1 MSRRWITPS
10 WFAVAL
16 VVAGVGA
23 FTSLGFWQLD
33 RARAKQELLV
43 AFAGSAGQSP
53 MSLDEARRSAAGPIH
68 PRVRVRGR
76 FDDAHGYVLDDQV
89 RDGRQGTI
97 VYAVFEPEGGADA
110 LLVNR
115 GFLARTA
122 TAAHAPLPPLPTAEQ
137 ELVGL
142 YAPAPGSGL
151 RLGGNALP
159 AQTRWPKLTIYIDP
173 GEIAQDLGRRIDT
186 RVLLLDADP
195 ASGFA
200 REWTPQILP
209 PERHRGYA
217 LQWFSFALAAIVIFI
232 VLHWRRVTDGS
243 T

>member
-1 MSRRWITPS
+1 MARRWTPPS
-10 WFAVAL
+10 WFAVVL
-16 VVAGVGA
+16 VVTGVCA
-23 FTSLGFWQLD
+23 FTALGFWQLD
-33 RARAKQELLV
+33 RARAKQELLA
-43 AFAGSAGQSP
+43 AFAGSAGKAP
-53 MSLDEARRSAAGPIH
+53 ITLDEARRSAAGPIH
-68 PRVRVRGR
+68 PRVTVSGR
-76 FDDAHGYVLDDQV
+76 FDTLRGYVLDDQV

-97 VYAVFEPEGGADA
+97 AYAIFEPRDGSDL

-122 TAAHAPLPPLPTAEQ
+122 SAAHAQVPPLPEGGQ
-137 ELVGL
+137 QLVGL

-159 AQTRWPKLTIYIDP
+159 AQSTWPKLTIYIDP
-173 GEIAQDLGRRIDT
+173 GEIAQDLGRRVDT

-195 ASGFA
+195 ASGFV

-232 VLHWRRVTDGS
+232 VLHWRRVTDGP